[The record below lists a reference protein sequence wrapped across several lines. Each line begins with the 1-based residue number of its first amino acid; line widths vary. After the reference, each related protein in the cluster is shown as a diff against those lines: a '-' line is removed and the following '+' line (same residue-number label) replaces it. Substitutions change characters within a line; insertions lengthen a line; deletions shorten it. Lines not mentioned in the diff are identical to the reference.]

1 MCHLHFKYLH
11 GVFVLLFCFVFP
23 WKWPNCPNPTCP
35 LSGFCLGG
43 LLEIFLIWVPLWS
56 TGFSSDPAALHSL
69 GQVAS
74 HSVREGR
81 ETAAPYRCKEREQ
94 SEVTPYKLGV
104 VCARVWLEG
113 TNKCAT
119 ALILMLFYGHFCV
132 CFFVLNWLFWGCSS
146 KTRRLKRSPQ

>member
-1 MCHLHFKYLH
+1 MES
-11 GVFVLLFCFVFP
+11 LFCCFVFP

-104 VCARVWLEG
+104 VCACVWLEG

-119 ALILMLFYGHFCV
+119 ALILMLFYGHFCL